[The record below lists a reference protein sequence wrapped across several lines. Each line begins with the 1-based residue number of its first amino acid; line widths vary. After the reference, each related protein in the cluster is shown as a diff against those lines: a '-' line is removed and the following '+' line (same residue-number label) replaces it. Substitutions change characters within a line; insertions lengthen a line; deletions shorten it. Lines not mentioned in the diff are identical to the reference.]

1 AQSKDWAFCFICCL
15 SVSDSLSRTNSPG
28 ADLNVAKQRPEGWRA
43 GKPAINGQAPNQSE
57 ARPHRRAFCV
67 FVGTQSGLTD
77 RCDRAS
83 RTDVTR
89 NPLQDGETGVIPH
102 SGTAQ
107 REIHCNAHLLFCE
120 NTAFHLSWCR
130 IYPASLYDA
139 LFINIKYYFLSFV
152 IVVINKAKNSYLYL
166 KVFD

>member
-1 AQSKDWAFCFICCL
+1 
-15 SVSDSLSRTNSPG
+15 G

-89 NPLQDGETGVIPH
+89 NPPFRMVKQASYLTQALRNERF
-102 SGTAQ
+102 TATL
-107 REIHCNAHLLFCE
+107 IFYSAKILLFISRGAE
-120 NTAFHLSWCR
+120 YIPL
-130 IYPASLYDA
+130 
-139 LFINIKYYFLSFV
+139 LFMT
-152 IVVINKAKNSYLYL
+152 LYL
-166 KVFD
+166 LILNIIS